1 MGALGHSEESELVGK
16 FYLDALKERENGV
29 VFLTLHVADYD
40 VVLARLV
47 ASSSGG
53 LVVDVCCD

>member
-1 MGALGHSEESELVGK
+1 MGALGHSEKSELVGK
-16 FYLDALKERENGV
+16 FGLDAFKERENRV
-29 VFLTLHVADYD
+29 VLLTRHVSDYD